1 MRAFS
6 HHLEYEESGYNSD
19 KLKEL
24 IKNKKVLYNHAVDKK
39 DQNKWQEG
47 KILQSVDLKKL
58 PNYISENSTKF
69 ANWID

>member
-1 MRAFS
+1 
-6 HHLEYEESGYNSD
+6 
-19 KLKEL
+19 
-24 IKNKKVLYNHAVDKK
+24 LYNHAVDKK